1 MADLIL
7 HRRGFLIGLGA
18 LIAAPAIVRITSI
31 MPVRAVP
38 FTLTRHPLYDSDS
51 WQRVREDFYH
61 QMVTPPLIQ
70 NADGTYSKLP
80 FAFDKAQEIMAQQK
94 AARDRMDLYFMN
106 RAHKEGDYW
115 DEVSRGW
122 KNTHG

>member
-7 HRRGFLIGLGA
+7 HRRSFLAGLGA

-31 MPVRAVP
+31 MPVRAIVLP
-38 FTLTRHPLYDSDS
+38 RHPLYDSDS
-51 WQRVREDFYH
+51 WQAARENFVFRTSIPADTWRHYH
-61 QMVTPPLIQ
+61 I
-70 NADGTYSKLP
+70 GTVG
-80 FAFDKAQEIMAQQK
+80 DKVQQIMAQQK